1 MCETLQTLL
10 RASGQEKGK
19 KNLAGCTD
27 LVKIAGAL
35 LAHSYALFAI
45 PVIRQGMKLSA

>member
-10 RASGQEKGK
+10 PARGQEKGEK
-19 KNLAGCTD
+19 KLAGYTA

-35 LAHSYALFAI
+35 LAHSYALFANL
-45 PVIRQGMKLSA
+45 VILQGTKLSA